1 MEKKI
6 DSPDQRFTKKQN
18 SRLTLTLYCYADAFK
33 SLRSCVLE
41 NARAERPASLRAERP
56 ASRRDSDT
64 AQGICFR
71 SFLDKFVNY
80 CQ

>member
-33 SLRSCVLE
+33 SLRSCVLL
-41 NARAERPASLRAERP
+41 LRTHE
-56 ASRRDSDT
+56 RRDLRRYERRDLRRDAIAT
-64 AQGICFR
+64 QR
-71 SFLDKFVNY
+71 KEFVFVVF
-80 CQ
+80 